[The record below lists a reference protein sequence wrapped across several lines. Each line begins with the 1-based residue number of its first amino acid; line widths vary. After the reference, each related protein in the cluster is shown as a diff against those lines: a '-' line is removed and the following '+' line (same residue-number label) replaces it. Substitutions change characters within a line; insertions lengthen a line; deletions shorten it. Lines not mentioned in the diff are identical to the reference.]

1 MERNINI
8 LTEIF
13 AELQRAK
20 QKHPIFPDDPIHAA
34 AILGEESG
42 ELTQAALDFVYHN
55 GTIER
60 MKEEAVQCGAMA
72 IRFLEN
78 LARYEKF
85 KEAKDIETTAVTWI
99 TFDGTKNTLPE
110 NHKDVIIGNEIFWL
124 LFRDGRLIWESE
136 MRPSRGI
143 EVGDRWAYLPEQP
156 VRNSERV

>member
-1 MERNINI
+1 MERNTNI

-13 AELQRAK
+13 AELQRGK
-20 QKHPIFPDDPIHAA
+20 QKHPLFPDDPIHAA

-78 LARYEKF
+78 LARYEQF
-85 KEAKDIETTAVTWI
+85 KKAKAHEVTAVIRT
-99 TFDGTKNTLPE
+99 TYD
-110 NHKDVIIGNEIFWL
+110 
-124 LFRDGRLIWESE
+124 
-136 MRPSRGI
+136 
-143 EVGDRWAYLPEQP
+143 
-156 VRNSERV
+156 